1 MAGCAD
7 VEEAARAVLSQA
19 DRAVL
24 NRFAA
29 IGRAYRIH
37 VREHGNEPSFLAA
50 LAFLVTFLLIRVLIH
65 EIRAGEIGKDIVVGT
80 LHIHHMVPGLALVL
94 VSGLL
99 DLAAVWPLPRAIAF
113 GIGAALVLD
122 EFALILN
129 LADVYWAPQGRE
141 SIDAVVLFA
150 VALIIVGLGG
160 GFWHAAF
167 VALRRRF

>member
-1 MAGCAD
+1 MS
-7 VEEAARAVLSQA
+7 RL
-19 DRAVL
+19 R
-24 NRFAA
+24 A

-37 VREHGNEPSFLAA
+37 VRDRGNEPPFLAA
-50 LAFLVTFLLIRVLIH
+50 VTFLLTFLFVRILTH
-65 EIRAGEIGKDIVVGT
+65 EIRAGEVGKDITVGT
-80 LHIHHMVPGLALVL
+80 LHIHHMIPGLALVL

-99 DLAAVWPLPRAIAF
+99 DLADVWSVPRAIAF
-113 GIGAALVLD
+113 GAGAALVLD

-150 VALIIVGLGG
+150 TALIIVGLGG

-167 VALRRRF
+167 ASLRRRL